1 MQNQLPTEEQVKR
14 LQALQGVDAG
24 VFTLAVFSV
33 IEAYIRDSLGVN
45 ADQNTTFH
53 ELVEMFQDF
62 HGNHGYKENKLFQNI
77 RRNHRNTNYV
87 RHNFGNLSAEEA
99 NGAVSLLKDFASMFC
114 LPNLDRISVLT
125 RRLDSWNARKSP
137 AETAV
142 ELEKANREI
151 ERLSKLNGNMA
162 EKAAQFDERQKE
174 LERLE
179 TQLKAVQ
186 LDYDQQLERGKKDKE
201 KIDELRQKKH
211 LAEEESRKAQ
221 KELRAQLANLSD
233 AKDYIENLS
242 RMVSYTR
249 TRYDYEQGLVR
260 LTAEQESIVKQ
271 VNFGRDFLVK
281 GSAGTGKSLVLLK
294 TLEKLL
300 LDNEGRLFQERES
313 VALITFSRSLEKYN
327 RYVARLMDIRA
338 SSAPDDGESGKAGDM
353 IMTSESFLVKILK
366 DAFPGA
372 KLTYGNERCLEDT
385 PCIKDNPLGT
395 EIWAELDRFILP
407 GFVSRDEYC
416 GEGKQ
421 GIKRTGMRKPL
432 ATGARAKVW
441 EAVEAIFSEWEK
453 REAQP
458 VPYLTYKL
466 LRNIDGG
473 EYSIPESLK
482 VDYLFVDETQDL
494 TAASLRVL
502 RLATRKSMIL
512 AGDNDQSVFQPGFT
526 WSRAGISVSGNTRM
540 LHINFRS
547 TDQINSVAERYRA
560 LITGCDTDNV
570 PQTFRMGPPVELH
583 ENKSQEESFRQMA
596 DTVRLCVKSLGYEPE
611 NICLIAPKKAQLE
624 KLKNLLKD
632 ELDLDC
638 APVNAQD
645 FDFAKPRIVRLAT
658 PQSCKGL
665 DFPVVLFYLDHRAGF
680 LYDFEESVFDKMNRN
695 MVYTALTRSMELLH
709 VFMPESVSD
718 GPLGDLKKLLK
729 GEL

>member
-1 MQNQLPTEEQVKR
+1 M
-14 LQALQGVDAG
+14 QGVDAG

-33 IEAYIRDSLGVN
+33 IEAYIRDCLGGD
-45 ADQNTTFH
+45 ADQNTSFPN
-53 ELVEMFQDF
+53 LVNMFRDL
-62 HGNHGYKENKLFQNI
+62 HGHHGYKENNLFRNI
-77 RRNHRNTNYV
+77 KRIHGCTNSV
-87 RHNFGNLSAEEA
+87 RHNFGNLSVEEA
-99 NGAVSLLKDFASMFC
+99 NGAVYLLRDLASLFR
-114 LPNLDRISVLT
+114 LPNQDGIAVLT
-125 RRLDSWNARKSP
+125 RRLDSWDARKSP

-162 EKAAQFDERQKE
+162 EKAALFDERQKE

-179 TQLKAVQ
+179 IQLKAVQ
-186 LDYDQQLERGKKDKE
+186 ADYDLQLERNKKDKE

-211 LAEEESRKAQ
+211 LAEEESRKSQ
-221 KELRAQLANLSD
+221 KELRAQLAELSD

-260 LTAEQESIVKQ
+260 LTAEQESIVRQ

-338 SSAPDDGESGKAGDM
+338 SSAPDDAGSGKAGDM
-353 IMTSESFLVKILK
+353 IMTSESFLGRILR
-366 DAFPGA
+366 DAFPGV
-372 KLTYGNERCLEDT
+372 KPVYGSARCLEDT
-385 PCIKDNPLGT
+385 PVIKENPLGS

-432 ATGARAKVW
+432 APGARAKVW

-458 VPYLTYKL
+458 VPYLTYRL
-466 LRNIDGG
+466 LRKIDGG
-473 EYSIPESLK
+473 EYSVPESLQ
-482 VDYLFVDETQDL
+482 VDYLFVDEAQDL

-512 AGDNDQSVFQPGFT
+512 AGDSDQSVFQPGFT
-526 WSRAGISVSGNTRM
+526 WSRAGIDVGGSTRT

-547 TDQINSVAERYRA
+547 TDQINSIAERYRA
-560 LITGCDTDNV
+560 LIAGCDTDNV
-570 PQTFRMGPPVELH
+570 PRTFRMGPPVELH

-596 DTVRLCVKSLGYEPE
+596 DTVRMCVKSLGYEPE

-624 KLKNLLKD
+624 KLQNLLKD

-695 MVYTALTRSMELLH
+695 MVYTALTRSIELLH

-718 GPLGDLKKLLK
+718 GPLGDIKKLLK
-729 GEL
+729 GES

>member
-1 MQNQLPTEEQVKR
+1 M
-14 LQALQGVDAG
+14 QGVDAG

-33 IEAYIRDSLGVN
+33 IEAYIRDCLGGDADPNTSFPDLVNIFRDRHGHSGRRERSLFY
-45 ADQNTTFH
+45 DIKQ
-53 ELVEMFQDF
+53 
-62 HGNHGYKENKLFQNI
+62 
-77 RRNHRNTNYV
+77 NHRNTNYV
-87 RHNFGNLSAEEA
+87 RHNFGNLSVEEA
-99 NGAVSLLKDFASMFC
+99 NGAVYLFKDFASLFS
-114 LPNLDRISVLT
+114 LPNQDGISVLS
-125 RRLDSWNARKSP
+125 RRLCSWDLRKSP

-179 TQLKAVQ
+179 IQLKAIQ
-186 LDYDQQLERGKKDKE
+186 ADYDQQLERNKKDKE

-211 LAEEESRKAQ
+211 LAEEESRRAQ
-221 KELRAQLANLSD
+221 KELREQLAKLSD

-260 LTAEQESIVKQ
+260 LTAEQESIVRQ

-300 LDNEGRLFQERES
+300 LDNGGRLFQERNS

-338 SSAPDDGESGKAGDM
+338 SSGPGDGDSGDTGDM
-353 IMTSESFLVKILK
+353 ILTSESFLGRILR
-366 DAFPGA
+366 DAFPDV
-372 KLTYGNERCLEDT
+372 KPVYGSERCLEDT
-385 PCIKDNPLGT
+385 PLVRDNPLGP
-395 EIWAELDRFILP
+395 EIWAELDKFILP
-407 GFVSRDEYC
+407 RFVSRDEYC
-416 GEGKQ
+416 DE

-432 ATGARAKVW
+432 APGARAKVW
-441 EAVEAIFSEWEK
+441 EAVEAIFLEWEK
-453 REAQP
+453 REVQQ
-458 VPYLTYKL
+458 VPYLTYRL
-466 LRNIDGG
+466 LQKIDGG
-473 EYSIPESLK
+473 EYSVPESLK
-482 VDYLFVDETQDL
+482 VDYLFVDEAQDL
-494 TAASLRVL
+494 TAASLRML
-502 RLATRKSMIL
+502 RLATRRSMIL

-526 WSRAGISVSGNTRM
+526 WSRAGIDVSGSTRT

-547 TDQINSVAERYRA
+547 TDQIHSVAERYRA
-560 LITGCDTDNV
+560 LIAGCDTSNV

-596 DTVRLCVKSLGYEPE
+596 DTVRMCVGTLGYEPE
-611 NICLIAPKKAQLE
+611 NICIIAPKNAMLE
-624 KLKNLLKD
+624 KLQKLLKD

-638 APVNAQD
+638 AQVNAQD

-658 PQSCKGL
+658 LQSCKGL

-680 LYDFEESVFDKMNRN
+680 LYVFEESVFDKMNRN
-695 MVYTALTRSMELLH
+695 MVYTALTRSIELLH
-709 VFMPESVSD
+709 VFMPENVSD